1 MAGNASAG
9 QGELLQPQFVPKG
22 QLLLDGGPGGVL
34 VRYLFQN
41 HQKGRLRQAVALT
54 PALLKKAPDGRF
66 CRFSRFRPDTHASPD
81 TTNFQCKKSANFRS
95 PTKGRLHMK
104 TKLILGTLMMVAPV
118 LLLLARP
125 APAHPGGEN
134 VTQQFKVLAPI
145 SHGNLTIFPVVVGKS
160 HDTSDFL
167 TLDEGIRSGEVVVTE
182 VGNLHGM
189 VRRPPRTYHPGPQVN
204 TLVLVNNSKRP
215 LILLAGEIVTG
226 GKQDRIVGKDRII
239 APESD
244 PVDLSV
250 FCVEHGRWTEKSA
263 KFESHKYLMAQPSVR
278 KEALGGKS
286 QEKVWAAVK
295 TQNDSTAYNMATTA
309 PGVAASS
316 TNGGSGLTSRASETV
331 QVQGT
336 AVQVTPEGADTL
348 RRLDSTTSLAA
359 VQADTVVQ
367 KQIKS
372 ISDPVEKSFESA
384 IKQLRDQN
392 AVGVVVAVKGRII
405 WADIF
410 ASKELLSKYWPKLL
424 QSYAAEA
431 FSATGTA
438 GDADIKAAQEF
449 VDNWKTTHEVVDSE
463 PGLYRQTEMTGDR
476 FRAFELT
483 SLLPKQIFDLHLS
496 KMAE

>member
-1 MAGNASAG
+1 M
-9 QGELLQPQFVPKG
+9 
-22 QLLLDGGPGGVL
+22 
-34 VRYLFQN
+34 
-41 HQKGRLRQAVALT
+41 
-54 PALLKKAPDGRF
+54 
-66 CRFSRFRPDTHASPD
+66 
-81 TTNFQCKKSANFRS
+81 KS
-95 PTKGRLHMK
+95 
-104 TKLILGTLMMVAPV
+104 KLILGTLMMVAPM
-118 LLLLARP
+118 LLLVAGG
-125 APAHPGGEN
+125 APGTGTAPGSGE
-134 VTQQFKVLAPI
+134 FKVLAPI
-145 SHGNLTIFPVVVGKS
+145 SHGNLTIFPVVASKT

-167 TLDEGIRSGEVVVTE
+167 TLDEGIRSGEVEVTE
-182 VGNLHGM
+182 VGKMHPM
-189 VRRPPRTYHPGPQVN
+189 VRRSPHQYRPPGGPQVN

-239 APESD
+239 PPESD

-250 FCVEHGRWTEKSA
+250 FCVEHGRWTGASD
-263 KFESHKYLMAQPSVR
+263 KFGTMGFLMAVPSVR
-278 KEALGGKS
+278 KEAMAQKD
-286 QEKVWAAVK
+286 QQKVWTAVQ
-295 TQNDSTAYNMATTA
+295 TQNSNTTYNVAKVAPGVTASSASGGSA
-309 PGVAASS
+309 GVAAS
-316 TNGGSGLTSRASETV
+316 ETV
-331 QVQGT
+331 EVNGA
-336 AVQVTPEGADTL
+336 AVPVTPEGA
-348 RRLDSTTSLAA
+348 RVIGRLNSTTSLAT
-359 VQADTVVQ
+359 VQADATVQ
-367 KQIKS
+367 KELKS
-372 ISDPVEKSFESA
+372 ISDPVEKSFESV

-410 ASKELLSKYWPKLL
+410 ASKDLLSKYWPKLL

>member
-1 MAGNASAG
+1 
-9 QGELLQPQFVPKG
+9 
-22 QLLLDGGPGGVL
+22 
-34 VRYLFQN
+34 
-41 HQKGRLRQAVALT
+41 
-54 PALLKKAPDGRF
+54 
-66 CRFSRFRPDTHASPD
+66 
-81 TTNFQCKKSANFRS
+81 
-95 PTKGRLHMK
+95 MK

-118 LLLLARP
+118 LMLWPRP
-125 APAHPGGEN
+125 QPGREVPDTPN
-134 VTQQFKVLAPI
+134 QQFKVLAPI
-145 SHGNLTIFPVVVGKS
+145 SHGNLTIFPVVAARV

-167 TLDEGIRSGEVVVTE
+167 TLDEGIRTGDVVVTE
-182 VGNLHGM
+182 VGNMHTM
-189 VRRPPRTYHPGPQVN
+189 VRRPLPNYHPGPQVN

-250 FCVEHGRWTEKSA
+250 FCVEHGRWTETSA
-263 KFESHKYLMAQPSVR
+263 KFGNYKNLMAQPSVR
-278 KEALGGKS
+278 QKAMV
-286 QEKVWAAVK
+286 EKDQTRVWAAVQD
-295 TQNDSTAYNMATTA
+295 QNSNTAYNLAKSPSMAA
-309 PGVAASS
+309 NASPGAV
-316 TNGGSGLTSRASETV
+316 GGASETV
-331 QVQGT
+331 EVNGE
-336 AVQVTPEGADTL
+336 AVAVNPAGGETL
-348 RRLDSTTSLAA
+348 RRLNSTSSLAK
-359 VQADTVVQ
+359 VQADTTVQ
-367 KQIKS
+367 KEIQS
-372 ISDPVEKSFESA
+372 IAEPVDKSFESV

-431 FSATGTA
+431 FSATSGT
-438 GDADIKAAQEF
+438 GDTDIKAAQEF

-463 PGLYRQTEMTGDR
+463 PGLYRQTEMTGNR

-483 SLLPKQIFDLHLS
+483 SLLPKQVFDLHLS

>member
-1 MAGNASAG
+1 
-9 QGELLQPQFVPKG
+9 
-22 QLLLDGGPGGVL
+22 
-34 VRYLFQN
+34 
-41 HQKGRLRQAVALT
+41 
-54 PALLKKAPDGRF
+54 
-66 CRFSRFRPDTHASPD
+66 
-81 TTNFQCKKSANFRS
+81 
-95 PTKGRLHMK
+95 MK

-125 APAHPGGEN
+125 APAHPGESIAP
-134 VTQQFKVLAPI
+134 QLKVLAPI
-145 SHGNLTIFPVVVGKS
+145 SHGNLTIFPIVVAKS

-189 VRRPPRTYHPGPQVN
+189 VRRSPQTYHPGPQVN

-250 FCVEHGRWTEKSA
+250 FCVEHGRWSGGSD
-263 KFESHKYLMAQPSVR
+263 KFGTLGFLMAVPSVR
-278 KEALGGKS
+278 KQAMAEKN
-286 QEKVWAAVK
+286 QQKVWTAV
-295 TQNDSTAYNMATTA
+295 QNQNSNTTYNMAKSA
-309 PGVAASS
+309 PGIAASS
-316 TNGGSGLTSRASETV
+316 ANGGSAGLAANETV
-331 QVQGT
+331 EVNGA
-336 AVQVTPEGADTL
+336 AVPVTPEGA
-348 RRLDSTTSLAA
+348 RVIGRLNSTTSLAM
-359 VQADTVVQ
+359 VQSDATVQ
-367 KQIKS
+367 KELKS
-372 ISDPVEKSFESA
+372 ISDPVEKSFESV